1 MMSCDLI
8 QIKESLSTSSTIRI
22 FSTWM
27 SILLEILYQFRYSYY
42 KINPHISVINFID
55 LPKTGTA
62 IC

>member
-27 SILLEILYQFRYSYY
+27 SILLEILYQFRYSIY
-42 KINPHISVINFID
+42 KINPDISVINFID